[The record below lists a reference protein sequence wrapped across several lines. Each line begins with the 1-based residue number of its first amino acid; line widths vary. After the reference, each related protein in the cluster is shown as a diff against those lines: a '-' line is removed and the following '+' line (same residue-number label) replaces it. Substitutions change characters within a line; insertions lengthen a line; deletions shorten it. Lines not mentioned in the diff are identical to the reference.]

1 MSSEPTVVAGGA
13 TDFMTVRH
21 LRLSGRQREIGRALG
36 AAAAS
41 HGWAPSPIDPVMGR
55 ARRLW
60 FERNWPQHA
69 ERLRGIADALGVDPE
84 RDDVLLDSPSSVP
97 EGSGCSVVFCPPSS
111 TLDGHGL
118 FGRNYDFFTMSWPEM
133 IAAFST
139 PGGAQPAPAGGIA
152 IASRPYVLTT
162 VPDQGLATT
171 VITMD
176 NLDGATEGVN
186 EAGLSVALLISD
198 ITAAKPPEGPMPPQ
212 VGINPM
218 HLPRFVLETC
228 RTVEEA
234 KAALLDAKQTEE
246 VGCHYLIADA
256 SGAAF
261 VWERA
266 GGVEHMI
273 EAEGGGPLCV
283 TNHLLSRNPDPRNLP
298 ADTEETFQT
307 YARARTLAE
316 RTDDEKIG
324 REYLEEVMDE
334 VSVPATPG
342 FPWRTLWRT
351 VVDVNDPAL
360 ETRFY
365 LGDADGT
372 VRRSETLRFTPR

>member
-1 MSSEPTVVAGGA
+1 MSNESTVVAGGA
-13 TDFMTVRH
+13 TDFLTVRH
-21 LRLSGRQREIGRALG
+21 LRLSGGQREIGRVLG
-36 AAAAS
+36 AEAAS
-41 HGWAPSPIDPVMGR
+41 HGWAPAPIDPVVGR

-60 FERNWPQHA
+60 FERHWPQHA
-69 ERLRGIADALGVDPE
+69 ERLRGIADAFGMDAE
-84 RDDVLLDSPSSVP
+84 RDDVLFDSPSSVP

-133 IAAFST
+133 VAAFAEPGARAAV
-139 PGGAQPAPAGGIA
+139 PGGTP

-162 VPDQGLATT
+162 VPDEGLATT
-171 VITMD
+171 IITMD

-186 EAGLSVALLISD
+186 EAGLSVALLIAD
-198 ITAAKPPEGPMPPQ
+198 ITAAKPPEGPMPAQ

-218 HLPRFVLETC
+218 HLARFVLETC

-234 KAALLDAKQTEE
+234 KAALLGAKQTEE

-256 SGAAF
+256 EGNAF

-273 EAEGGGPLCV
+273 EAANGGPLCV
-283 TNHLLSRNPDPRNLP
+283 TNHLLSRNPDPNRLP
-298 ADTEETFQT
+298 EDTEQTFQT

-316 RTDDEKIG
+316 RTVDEKIG
-324 REYLEEVMDE
+324 REYLEEIMDE
-334 VSVPATPG
+334 VAVPATPG
-342 FPWRTLWRT
+342 YPWRTLWRT
-351 VVDVNDPAL
+351 IVDVQDPAL

-365 LGDADGT
+365 LGDADGA
-372 VRRSETLRFTPR
+372 VRRSEVLRFSPR